1 MQPSSVPQSR
11 RRARLS
17 SSTSYSAVSSST
29 NPAATCKR
37 PRLLGDEPAA
47 MASARARGKL
57 PETQAG
63 RPPSTLQPWSG
74 ARKLVVKNL
83 RTAHSSGRDAQV
95 EEYYARTE
103 RELAAALDAVFT
115 GKQPAVPL
123 ERLYRGVE
131 DVCRKGGADEVYA
144 MLADRVETHLQ
155 TVVLPRIKRSAGL
168 SSPDVLRT
176 VLAEWKKWNAQAKTI
191 RSTFCYLDR
200 TYLLRESLPSINDMT
215 IAQFR
220 KMAFPQQQ
228 DAASSLGSQVVT
240 GICEMMEYDRSG
252 DTRLDVGLLKD
263 SVRMLHMLSV
273 YVKHFE
279 PVFLSKSEA
288 YFRDCGEQWSASGLK
303 QHISECETL
312 LRSEEYRCLAYNLES
327 TTAKQLMDAAHG
339 ILIDRHSDKLL
350 HGGSLS
356 QLLSNNDVKSVKG
369 LYDLLRLSGIQGKM
383 KAPWCDYIRTTGA
396 AIIADKERGDEMVM
410 RLLDLRRSLDLM
422 IRDALEKDDEL
433 LWGMREAF
441 GKFMNDRWTAS
452 CWDSGTSKIGE
463 MTAKHMD
470 MLLRGGLKALPKQ
483 LISDVKD
490 RAAAERQGQAASA
503 DEDAELDRQL
513 DQALELFR
521 FIEGKDAFEAFYKKD
536 LARRL
541 LMGRSA
547 SQDAERNML
556 TRLRGEC
563 GSNFT
568 HNLEQMFKDQEL
580 ARDEMESYK
589 QWSDGGKAAVDLHVM
604 VLSAAAWPT
613 YADVRL
619 NLPDEV
625 ATQLER
631 FDGHYRSKHT
641 GRVLTWK
648 HSLAHCS
655 LKAAF
660 PRGAK
665 ELLVSASQAVVLIVF
680 NTVPEDGFLT
690 YEQLSTATGLQGGEL
705 ERTLQSLAC
714 GKARVLC
721 KHPKGRDVRPTD
733 TFSLNKAFTDAK
745 YRVKINQIQLRET
758 KEENKATHERISQ
771 DRRFETQAAIVRI
784 MKSRKRMGH
793 AELVAEV
800 INLTKQR
807 GSVEPASIKKEIESL
822 IEKDYL
828 EREEGGGYTYLA

>member
-1 MQPSSVPQSR
+1 MAS
-11 RRARLS
+11 
-17 SSTSYSAVSSST
+17 
-29 NPAATCKR
+29 
-37 PRLLGDEPAA
+37 
-47 MASARARGKL
+47 ASARARGKL
-57 PETQAG
+57 PEMPPG
-63 RPPSTLQPWSG
+63 RQQPSTLQPYSG

-83 RTAHSSGRDAQV
+83 RMASAKERTAQV

-103 RELAAALDAVFT
+103 KELGAALDAIFT
-115 GKQPAVPL
+115 CTRPAVPL

-131 DVCRKGGADEVYA
+131 DMCRRGDAYEVYK
-144 MLADRVETHLQ
+144 MLAKRVETHLQ
-155 TVVLPRIKRSAGL
+155 TVVLPRIKSAGT
-168 SSPDVLRT
+168 DVVRS
-176 VLAEWKKWNAQAKTI
+176 VLAEWNKWIDQAKTI

-200 TYLLRESLPSINDMT
+200 TYLLRESLPSINELT

-220 KMAFPQQQ
+220 QMAFSHQKE
-228 DAASSLGSQVVT
+228 AASSLGSQVVA
-240 GICEMMEYDRSG
+240 GICDMIDYDREG
-252 DTRLDVGLLKD
+252 DARLDYGLLKE
-263 SVRMLHMLSV
+263 SVRMLHTLSV

-279 PVFLSKSEA
+279 PVFLRKSEA
-288 YFRDCGEQWSASGLK
+288 YFRDCGEQWNASGLK
-303 QHISECETL
+303 QHISACETL
-312 LRSEEYRCLAYNLES
+312 LHKEEYRCLAYNLET
-327 TTAKQLMDAAHG
+327 TTAKQLMDSAHD
-339 ILIDRHSDKLL
+339 ILIGHYSDKLL

-356 QLLSNNDVKSVKG
+356 QLLSNGDVKSVMG
-369 LYDLLRLSGIQGKM
+369 LYDLLRLSGIQKKM
-383 KAPWCDYIRTTGA
+383 KAPWCDYIRTAGA
-396 AIIADKERGDEMVM
+396 EIIADEARGDEMVI

-422 IRDALEKDDEL
+422 LRDALDKDDDL

-441 GKFMNDRWTAS
+441 GKFMNDRTTAS

-490 RAAAERQGQAASA
+490 RAAAEKQGQAASA

-580 ARDEMESYK
+580 AKDEMESYK
-589 QWSDGGKAAVDLHVM
+589 QWSKGSGAGAGAGVDLHVM

-613 YADVRL
+613 YPDVRL

-631 FDGHYRSKHT
+631 FDGHYRNKHT

-665 ELLVSASQAVVLIVF
+665 ELLVSASQAVVLMVF
-680 NTVPEDGFLT
+680 NTVPDDGFLT

-705 ERTLQSLAC
+705 QRTLQSLAC

-721 KHPKGRDVRPTD
+721 KHPKGRDVKTTD
-733 TFSLNKAFTDAK
+733 TFTLNKGFTDAK
-745 YRVKINQIQLRET
+745 YRVKINQIQLKET
-758 KEENKATHERISQ
+758 KEDNKATHERITQ

-793 AELVAEV
+793 SELVAEV

-807 GSVEPASIKKEIESL
+807 GSVEPAAIKKEIESL

-828 EREEGGGYTYLA
+828 EREDGGYTYLA